1 MGLDFEDADEDK
13 PRLNESEA
21 SKYVGK
27 TVLIGLTYLDHN
39 EELIEQCQCI
49 GTILTFSNEQG
60 IQIKL
65 QDSDEP
71 FALPPDPH
79 GIQVAQPGTYRLRS
93 TGQEIV
99 SPDFVATWTITKPVP
114 KDRDG

>member
-1 MGLDFEDADEDK
+1 MGLEFEDADLDQ
-13 PRLNESEA
+13 PRLDESKAAE
-21 SKYVGK
+21 YIGK
-27 TVLIGLTYLDHN
+27 KVLIGLTYLGHD
-39 EELIEQCQCI
+39 EELIEQRQCV

-60 IQIKL
+60 IRIRL

-93 TGQEIV
+93 TGEEIV
-99 SPDFVATWTITKPVP
+99 NPDFLATWTITKPAP
-114 KDRDG
+114 KASDE